1 MKTLEQVIRDAALE
15 MFFKNARKII
25 DYIKYA
31 DINGI

>member
-1 MKTLEQVIRDAALE
+1 MKTLEQVIRDTKLE

-31 DINGI
+31 DIHGI